1 MSLGAEMCFSPIFV
15 EFQQIFAIV
24 KDFPPL
30 IRLYKCKTK
39 CNAAPFISA
48 PSRFEGRITM
58 AAILIIDSDFTARA
72 RMAEALEAAGHHCTL
87 TDSITEGLEIARHST
102 RLVTILNARL
112 SWAESFSL
120 LRLLEEKSWPLL
132 FVTAD
137 ASTVR
142 HLRAL
147 YQGPRGVLLA
157 PFDALQLR
165 HSVAMLLA
173 ESNSQL
179 SIGALR
185 LDVERRQ
192 CTLDGDVLT
201 LTAQEF
207 SLLQALME
215 SPDSPLTRE
224 ELLRTAWGYQN
235 AGETRTVDVHIQ
247 RLRRKLGT
255 SCIETVYKLGYR
267 LKMA

>member
-1 MSLGAEMCFSPIFV
+1 
-15 EFQQIFAIV
+15 
-24 KDFPPL
+24 
-30 IRLYKCKTK
+30 
-39 CNAAPFISA
+39 
-48 PSRFEGRITM
+48 M
-58 AAILIIDSDFTARA
+58 ASILIIDPDMNTCL
-72 RMAEALEAAGHHCTL
+72 RMCDALESANHRCFSAQ
-87 TDSITEGLEIARHST
+87 SIAEGYELAKHST

-112 SWAESFSL
+112 PWSESFTL
-120 LRLLEEKSWPLL
+120 LQLLEERGWPLL
-132 FVTAD
+132 FTTTEVNN
-137 ASTVR
+137 VR

-157 PFDALQLR
+157 PFDANQLR
-165 HSVAMLLA
+165 HSVSMLLS
-173 ESNSQL
+173 ETNSQL

-185 LDVERRQ
+185 LDIEQRK
-192 CTLDGDVLT
+192 CTLDGESLL

-247 RLRRKLGT
+247 RLRRKLGA

>member
-1 MSLGAEMCFSPIFV
+1 
-15 EFQQIFAIV
+15 
-24 KDFPPL
+24 
-30 IRLYKCKTK
+30 
-39 CNAAPFISA
+39 
-48 PSRFEGRITM
+48 M
-58 AAILIIDSDFTARA
+58 AAILIIDPDQNTRL
-72 RMAEALEAAGHHCTL
+72 RMCEALESVNHHCYPAA
-87 TDSITEGLEIARHST
+87 SIAEGYDIARHST
-102 RLVTILNARL
+102 RMLTILNARL
-112 SWAESFSL
+112 PWAESFTL

-132 FVTAD
+132 FITAD
-137 ASTVR
+137 SSTVR

-147 YQGPRGVLLA
+147 YQGPCGVMLA

-165 HSVAMLLA
+165 HSIAMLLS
-173 ESNSQL
+173 ETNSQL

-185 LDVERRQ
+185 LDIEHRE
-192 CTLDGDVLT
+192 CTLDGESLP

-224 ELLRTAWGYQN
+224 ELLRTAWGYQTI
-235 AGETRTVDVHIQ
+235 GETRTVDVHIQ
-247 RLRRKLGT
+247 RLRRKLGA

>member
-1 MSLGAEMCFSPIFV
+1 
-15 EFQQIFAIV
+15 
-24 KDFPPL
+24 
-30 IRLYKCKTK
+30 
-39 CNAAPFISA
+39 
-48 PSRFEGRITM
+48 M
-58 AAILIIDSDFTARA
+58 AAILIIDPDITTRT
-72 RMAEALEAAGHHCTL
+72 RMCEALEAAGHRCLL
-87 TDSITEGLEIARHST
+87 TASIAEGHEIIKQST

-112 SWAESFSL
+112 SWADSFSL
-120 LRLLEEKSWPLL
+120 LRLLEERSWPLL
-132 FVTAD
+132 FVTSE

-157 PFDALQLR
+157 PYDGNQLR
-165 HSVAMLLA
+165 HSVAMLLS
-173 ESNSQL
+173 ETNSHL
-179 SIGALR
+179 TLGALR
-185 LDVERRQ
+185 MDLENRE
-192 CTLDGDVLT
+192 CTLDGDLLT

-224 ELLRTAWGYQN
+224 ELLRTAWGYHS

>member
-1 MSLGAEMCFSPIFV
+1 
-15 EFQQIFAIV
+15 
-24 KDFPPL
+24 
-30 IRLYKCKTK
+30 
-39 CNAAPFISA
+39 
-48 PSRFEGRITM
+48 M
-58 AAILIIDSDFTARA
+58 AAILIIDPDMPTRN
-72 RMAEALEAAGHHCTL
+72 RIQEALEAANHRC
-87 TDSITEGLEIARHST
+87 ITADNAAEGYEIAQHST
-102 RLVTILNARL
+102 RMLVILNARL
-112 SWAESFSL
+112 PWAESFTL
-120 LRLLEEKSWPLL
+120 LRLLEEKAWPLL

-157 PFDALQLR
+157 PFDGAQLR
-165 HSVAMLLA
+165 HSVSALLS
-173 ESNSQL
+173 ETNSQL
-179 SIGALR
+179 AIGALR
-185 LDVERRQ
+185 LDLEHRE
-192 CTLDGDVLT
+192 CTLDGESLP

-224 ELLRTAWGYQN
+224 ELLRTAWGYHS

-247 RLRRKLGT
+247 RLRRKIGT
-255 SCIETVYKLGYR
+255 SCIETVYRLGYR

>member
-1 MSLGAEMCFSPIFV
+1 
-15 EFQQIFAIV
+15 
-24 KDFPPL
+24 
-30 IRLYKCKTK
+30 
-39 CNAAPFISA
+39 
-48 PSRFEGRITM
+48 M
-58 AAILIIDSDFTARA
+58 AAILIIDPDITTRL
-72 RMAEALEAAGHHCTL
+72 RMCEALEAANHRCT
-87 TDSITEGLEIARHST
+87 TVDTIAEGYEIVKHST
-102 RLVTILNARL
+102 RMVTILNARL

-120 LRLLEEKSWPLL
+120 LRLLEEKAWPLL
-132 FVTAD
+132 FVTSEAG
-137 ASTVR
+137 TVR
-142 HLRAL
+142 HLHAL

-157 PFDALQLR
+157 PYDGNQLR
-165 HSVAMLLA
+165 HSVAMLLS
-173 ESNSQL
+173 ETNSQL
-179 SIGALR
+179 TLGALR
-185 LDVERRQ
+185 LDIEHRE
-192 CTLDGDVLT
+192 CTLDGESLP

-247 RLRRKLGT
+247 RLRRKIGT

>member
-1 MSLGAEMCFSPIFV
+1 
-15 EFQQIFAIV
+15 
-24 KDFPPL
+24 
-30 IRLYKCKTK
+30 
-39 CNAAPFISA
+39 
-48 PSRFEGRITM
+48 M
-58 AAILIIDSDFTARA
+58 AAILIIDPDITARLHM
-72 RMAEALEAAGHHCTL
+72 RDMLEAANHRCTL
-87 TDSITEGLEIARHST
+87 TDSIADGYEIIRHST
-102 RLVTILNARL
+102 WMLTIINARL
-112 SWAESFSL
+112 PWAESFAL
-120 LRLLEEKSWPLL
+120 LRQLEEKRWPVL

-157 PFDALQLR
+157 PFDGSQLR
-165 HSVAMLLA
+165 HCAAMLLS
-173 ESNSQL
+173 ETNSQL

-185 LDVERRQ
+185 LDIEHRE
-192 CTLDGDVLT
+192 CTLDGESLS

-224 ELLRTAWGYQN
+224 ELLRTAWGYHS

-247 RLRRKLGT
+247 RLRRKIGT

>member
-1 MSLGAEMCFSPIFV
+1 
-15 EFQQIFAIV
+15 
-24 KDFPPL
+24 
-30 IRLYKCKTK
+30 
-39 CNAAPFISA
+39 
-48 PSRFEGRITM
+48 M
-58 AAILIIDSDFTARA
+58 AAILIIDPDMPTRN
-72 RMAEALEAAGHHCTL
+72 RIQEALEAANHRC
-87 TDSITEGLEIARHST
+87 ITADNAAEGYEIAQHST
-102 RLVTILNARL
+102 RMLVILNARL
-112 SWAESFSL
+112 PWAESFTL
-120 LRLLEEKSWPLL
+120 LRLLEEKAWPLL
-132 FVTAD
+132 FITAD

-157 PFDALQLR
+157 PFDGAQLR
-165 HSVAMLLA
+165 HSVSALLS
-173 ESNSQL
+173 ETNSQL
-179 SIGALR
+179 AIGALR
-185 LDVERRQ
+185 LDLEHRE
-192 CTLDGDVLT
+192 CTLDGESLP

-224 ELLRTAWGYQN
+224 ELLRTAWGYHS

-247 RLRRKLGT
+247 RLRRKIGT

>member
-1 MSLGAEMCFSPIFV
+1 
-15 EFQQIFAIV
+15 
-24 KDFPPL
+24 
-30 IRLYKCKTK
+30 
-39 CNAAPFISA
+39 
-48 PSRFEGRITM
+48 M
-58 AAILIIDSDFTARA
+58 AAILIIEPDITTRT
-72 RMAEALEAAGHHCTL
+72 RMCETLAAANHHCVTA
-87 TDSITEGLEIARHST
+87 DNAIQGYEIAQHST
-102 RLVTILNARL
+102 RMLILLNARL
-112 SWAESFSL
+112 PWAESFSL
-120 LRLLEEKSWPLL
+120 LRLLEDRNWPLL
-132 FVTAD
+132 FTTTD
-137 ASTVR
+137 AGTVH

-147 YQGPRGVLLA
+147 YQGPRGVLLS
-157 PFDALQLR
+157 PFDSVQLR
-165 HSVAMLLA
+165 HSVAMLLS

-185 LDVERRQ
+185 LDIEHRE
-192 CTLDGDVLT
+192 CTLDGENLP

-224 ELLRTAWGYQN
+224 ELLRTAWGYHS

-247 RLRRKLGT
+247 RLRRKIGT

>member
-1 MSLGAEMCFSPIFV
+1 
-15 EFQQIFAIV
+15 
-24 KDFPPL
+24 
-30 IRLYKCKTK
+30 
-39 CNAAPFISA
+39 
-48 PSRFEGRITM
+48 M
-58 AAILIIDSDFTARA
+58 AAILIIDPDMTTRN
-72 RMAEALEAAGHHCTL
+72 RIREALEAANHRCVIA
-87 TDSITEGLEIARHST
+87 SSPVEGYESAQHST
-102 RLVTILNARL
+102 RMLVILNARL
-112 SWAESFSL
+112 PWAESFTL
-120 LRLLEEKSWPLL
+120 LRLLEEKAWPLL

-157 PFDALQLR
+157 PFDGAQLR
-165 HSVAMLLA
+165 HSVAMLLS
-173 ESNSQL
+173 ETNSQL
-179 SIGALR
+179 AIGALR
-185 LDVERRQ
+185 LDLEHRE
-192 CTLDGDVLT
+192 CTLDGENLP

-224 ELLRTAWGYQN
+224 ELLRTAWGYHS

-247 RLRRKLGT
+247 RLRRKIGT

>member
-1 MSLGAEMCFSPIFV
+1 
-15 EFQQIFAIV
+15 
-24 KDFPPL
+24 
-30 IRLYKCKTK
+30 
-39 CNAAPFISA
+39 
-48 PSRFEGRITM
+48 M
-58 AAILIIDSDFTARA
+58 AAILIIDPDITTRT
-72 RMAEALEAAGHHCTL
+72 RMCEALEAAGHRCLL
-87 TDSITEGLEIARHST
+87 TASIAEGHEIIKQST

-112 SWAESFSL
+112 SWADSFAL
-120 LRLLEEKSWPLL
+120 LRLLEERSWPLL
-132 FVTAD
+132 FVTSE

-147 YQGPRGVLLA
+147 YQGPRRVLLA
-157 PFDALQLR
+157 PYDGNQLR
-165 HSVAMLLA
+165 HSVAMLLS
-173 ESNSQL
+173 ETNSHL
-179 SIGALR
+179 TLGALR
-185 LDVERRQ
+185 MDLENRE
-192 CTLDGDVLT
+192 CTLDGDLLT

-224 ELLRTAWGYQN
+224 ELLRTAWGYHS

>member
-1 MSLGAEMCFSPIFV
+1 
-15 EFQQIFAIV
+15 
-24 KDFPPL
+24 
-30 IRLYKCKTK
+30 
-39 CNAAPFISA
+39 
-48 PSRFEGRITM
+48 M
-58 AAILIIDSDFTARA
+58 AAILIIDPDLTTRT
-72 RMAEALEAAGHHCTL
+72 RMCEALEAAGHRCLL
-87 TDSITEGLEIARHST
+87 TASIAEGHEIIKQSN

-112 SWAESFSL
+112 SWADSFAL

-132 FVTAD
+132 FVTSE

-157 PFDALQLR
+157 PYDGNQLR
-165 HSVAMLLA
+165 HSVAMLLS
-173 ESNSQL
+173 ETNSHL
-179 SIGALR
+179 TLGALR
-185 LDVERRQ
+185 MDLENRE
-192 CTLDGDVLT
+192 CTLDGDLLT

-224 ELLRTAWGYQN
+224 ELLRTAWGYHS

>member
-1 MSLGAEMCFSPIFV
+1 
-15 EFQQIFAIV
+15 
-24 KDFPPL
+24 
-30 IRLYKCKTK
+30 
-39 CNAAPFISA
+39 
-48 PSRFEGRITM
+48 M
-58 AAILIIDSDFTARA
+58 AAILIIDPDMPTRN
-72 RMAEALEAAGHHCTL
+72 RIQEALETANHRCITADNAA
-87 TDSITEGLEIARHST
+87 EGYEIAQHST
-102 RLVTILNARL
+102 RMLVILNARL
-112 SWAESFSL
+112 PWAESFTL
-120 LRLLEEKSWPLL
+120 LRLLEEKAWPLL

-157 PFDALQLR
+157 PFDGAQLR
-165 HSVAMLLA
+165 HSVSALLS
-173 ESNSQL
+173 ETNSQL
-179 SIGALR
+179 AIGALR
-185 LDVERRQ
+185 LDLEHRE
-192 CTLDGDVLT
+192 CTLDGESLP

-224 ELLRTAWGYQN
+224 ELLRTAWGYHS

-247 RLRRKLGT
+247 RLRRKIGT

>member
-1 MSLGAEMCFSPIFV
+1 
-15 EFQQIFAIV
+15 
-24 KDFPPL
+24 
-30 IRLYKCKTK
+30 
-39 CNAAPFISA
+39 
-48 PSRFEGRITM
+48 M
-58 AAILIIDSDFTARA
+58 AAILIIDPDFTTRT

-87 TDSITEGLEIARHST
+87 TDSIQEGTEIARHAT

-112 SWAESFSL
+112 SWAESFNL

-132 FVTAD
+132 FITAD

-179 SIGALR
+179 SIGALKM
-185 LDVERRQ
+185 DVENRE
-192 CTLDGDVLT
+192 CTLDGDLLT

-224 ELLRTAWGYQN
+224 ELLRTAWGYQT

>member
-1 MSLGAEMCFSPIFV
+1 
-15 EFQQIFAIV
+15 
-24 KDFPPL
+24 
-30 IRLYKCKTK
+30 
-39 CNAAPFISA
+39 
-48 PSRFEGRITM
+48 M
-58 AAILIIDSDFTARA
+58 ATILIIDPDVAARA
-72 RMAEALEAAGHHCTL
+72 RMREALEAAGHRCLL
-87 TDSITEGLEIARHST
+87 TESITESYEIARQSS

-112 SWAESFSL
+112 SWAESFTL
-120 LRLLEEKSWPLL
+120 LRLLEEKAWPLL

-137 ASTVR
+137 ATTVR

-157 PFDALQLR
+157 PYDGNQLR
-165 HSVAMLLA
+165 HSVAMLLS
-173 ESNSQL
+173 ETNSQL
-179 SIGALR
+179 TLGALR
-185 LDVERRQ
+185 LDIEHHE

-224 ELLRTAWGYQN
+224 ELLRTAWGYHS

>member
-1 MSLGAEMCFSPIFV
+1 
-15 EFQQIFAIV
+15 
-24 KDFPPL
+24 
-30 IRLYKCKTK
+30 
-39 CNAAPFISA
+39 
-48 PSRFEGRITM
+48 M
-58 AAILIIDSDFTARA
+58 AAILIIDPDANTRLH
-72 RMAEALEAAGHHCTL
+72 MCNALEAANHRCYPAK
-87 TDSITEGLEIARHST
+87 DIAEGYEIAKHST

-112 SWAESFSL
+112 PWAESFTL
-120 LRLLEEKSWPLL
+120 LQLLEERGWPLL
-132 FVTAD
+132 FLTAEVNN
-137 ASTVR
+137 VR

-157 PFDALQLR
+157 PFDAFQLR
-165 HSVAMLLA
+165 HSVAMLLS
-173 ESNSQL
+173 ETNSQL
-179 SIGALR
+179 TIGALR
-185 LDVERRQ
+185 LDIEHRE
-192 CTLDGDVLT
+192 CTLDGESLL

-235 AGETRTVDVHIQ
+235 VGETRTVDVHIQ

>member
-1 MSLGAEMCFSPIFV
+1 
-15 EFQQIFAIV
+15 
-24 KDFPPL
+24 
-30 IRLYKCKTK
+30 
-39 CNAAPFISA
+39 
-48 PSRFEGRITM
+48 M
-58 AAILIIDSDFTARA
+58 AAILIIDPDMPTRN
-72 RMAEALEAAGHHCTL
+72 RIQEALEAANHRCIAA
-87 TDSITEGLEIARHST
+87 DSAAEGYEIAQHST
-102 RLVTILNARL
+102 RMLVILNARL
-112 SWAESFSL
+112 PWAESFTL
-120 LRLLEEKSWPLL
+120 LRLLEEKAWPLL

-157 PFDALQLR
+157 PFDGAQLR
-165 HSVAMLLA
+165 HSVSALLS
-173 ESNSQL
+173 ETNRQL
-179 SIGALR
+179 TIGALR
-185 LDVERRQ
+185 LDLEQRE
-192 CTLDGDVLT
+192 CTLDGESLP

-224 ELLRTAWGYQN
+224 ELLRTAWGYHS

-247 RLRRKLGT
+247 RLRRKIGT

>member
-1 MSLGAEMCFSPIFV
+1 
-15 EFQQIFAIV
+15 
-24 KDFPPL
+24 
-30 IRLYKCKTK
+30 
-39 CNAAPFISA
+39 
-48 PSRFEGRITM
+48 M
-58 AAILIIDSDFTARA
+58 ATILIIDPDTAA
-72 RMAEALEAAGHHCTL
+72 RTRMCEALEAAGHRCLL
-87 TDSITEGLEIARHST
+87 TENIAEGYEIARQSS
-102 RLVTILNARL
+102 RLLTILNARL
-112 SWAESFSL
+112 SWAESFAL
-120 LRLLEEKSWPLL
+120 LRLLEEKAWPLL
-132 FVTAD
+132 FITAD

-142 HLRAL
+142 HLHAL

-157 PFDALQLR
+157 PYDGNQLR
-165 HSVAMLLA
+165 HSVAMLLS
-173 ESNSQL
+173 ETNSQL
-179 SIGALR
+179 TLGALR
-185 LDVERRQ
+185 MDVENRE
-192 CTLDGDVLT
+192 CTLDGDLLT

-224 ELLRTAWGYQN
+224 ELLRTAWGYHS